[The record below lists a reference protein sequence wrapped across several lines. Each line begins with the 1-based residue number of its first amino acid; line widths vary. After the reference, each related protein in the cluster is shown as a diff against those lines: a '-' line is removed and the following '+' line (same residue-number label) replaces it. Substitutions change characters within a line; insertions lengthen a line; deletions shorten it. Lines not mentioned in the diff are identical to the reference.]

1 MFCIENK
8 FLKDVEKL
16 KDKDEKKEFLEK
28 KYLKYHRIQNYL
40 IENSSNLCTII
51 PCNINNYE
59 ETLVKIRFFDEFIIY
74 FVFFRKSFM
83 ISS

>member
-1 MFCIENK
+1 MLILNKRDHMFCIENK

-16 KDKDEKKEFLEK
+16 KNTEEKKEFLEK
-28 KYLKYHRIQNYL
+28 KYLKYQNIQNFL

-59 ETLVKIRFFDEFIIY
+59 ETLVKNLANFVVYYCFI
-74 FVFFRKSFM
+74 
-83 ISS
+83 